1 MTKKQT
7 PLTVELFFQEI
18 MPRIEEVLDEKINE
32 YRKDVNE
39 YRKDVNEYRKDVN
52 EYRKDV
58 VKYRGEVRRLRQ
70 EIKTFPEQVNTYREE
85 IKMYR
90 EELVQFKIEVM
101 GEIKALREEIEI
113 ALHHYERMDARLARA
128 EKKLGLNAFD
138 L

>member
-18 MPRIEEVLDEKINE
+18 MPRIEEVLDEKI
-32 YRKDVNE
+32 
-39 YRKDVNEYRKDVN
+39 NEYRKDVN

>member
-18 MPRIEEVLDEKINE
+18 MPRIEEVLDEKI
-32 YRKDVNE
+32 
-39 YRKDVNEYRKDVN
+39 NEYRKDVN

-113 ALHHYERMDARLARA
+113 ALHHYERMDARLARV